1 MLSALQRAEI
11 VGARG
16 FFMPSQ
22 TETRNAY
29 LLLLVMPL
37 FFSSNIVIARGI
49 GDAVPPFTLA
59 LLRWG
64 LAVAILL
71 PFTWA
76 SLVRH
81 RPVLKR
87 AWRRIALL
95 GFLGMWVCGALV
107 YIALAATTATNG
119 TLIYTTSPVI
129 VLLIETAVLRK
140 PLPPLRFAGVVLA
153 LAGVAVIVLKGDADA
168 LLHLRFNPGDLGIA
182 AAATAWAV
190 YSVVLRDRSLA
201 GLPTLSL
208 FAAIAMAGVV
218 TLLPFSLWEAWH
230 GPVLPASLSAW
241 AAVLALALF
250 SAVGA
255 FSLYQYGV
263 KIVGP
268 AITSCFLYL
277 LPLYGVG
284 MSVLFLGESLHAYH
298 FAGMALVLVGLV
310 AATAPA
316 DIATALATWFRPASS
331 GEPPHSGPSS
341 AP

>member
-1 MLSALQRAEI
+1 MANNVTASR
-11 VGARG
+11 
-16 FFMPSQ
+16 
-22 TETRNAY
+22 TEARNAY

-59 LLRWG
+59 LLRWA

-71 PFTWA
+71 PFTWT
-76 SLVRH
+76 SLIRH

-87 AWRRIALL
+87 SWRRILLL
-95 GFLGMWVCGALV
+95 GFLGMWICGALV
-107 YIALAATTATNG
+107 YVALAATTATNG

-129 VLLIETAVLRK
+129 VLLIETVVLRK
-140 PLPPLRFAGVVLA
+140 PLSPLRLAGVALA
-153 LAGVAVIVLKGDADA
+153 LAGVAVIVLKGDVDA
-168 LLHLRFNPGDLGIA
+168 LLGLRFNPGDLGIA
-182 AAATAWAV
+182 AAAAAWAV
-190 YSVVLRDRSLA
+190 YSVVLRDRSLG

-230 GPVLPASLSAW
+230 VPVLPATLPAW
-241 AAVLALALF
+241 MAVLALALF

-263 KIVGP
+263 KVVGP

-316 DIATALATWFRPASS
+316 DIAAALAARFRPTPS
-331 GEPPHSGPSS
+331 GEPPHRDPSS
-341 AP
+341 PP